1 MSCTV
6 FTGDDV
12 IMNCENSG
20 NIAEIVIHHSLRDV
34 TGYTNSERHSVE
46 FVPSE
51 GRVEGAR

>member
-20 NIAEIVIHHSLRDV
+20 NIAEIVIHHSLGDV